1 MKNAEIAKL
10 AARFVPVALL
20 AITGLALS
28 LIPAGAPFAQGRSG
42 PYTVTETGRSYGKL
56 QDAVD
61 AIGGKRGTIVIAP
74 GRYVDCAVQQAGDV
88 SYFASQPGAVI
99 FDGDICEDKAALVLR
114 GYNAN
119 VSGIT
124 FQNMHSKY
132 SGNAAGIRLEKGNL
146 TITQSW
152 FKDSQQGILTAD
164 DPSGRLV
171 IDKST
176 FTNLGT
182 CAYSG
187 GCAHSI
193 YIGNYGLLRVT
204 RTRFEKGA
212 GGHYAKSRAIRTEI
226 ASCSFDDSEG
236 SWSNYMI
243 DLPNGSTGQI
253 TNNWFVQGPD
263 HENHSALIAVA
274 AERRANPSAGL
285 RIEGNDAR
293 LAPTVKWT
301 TTFVAD
307 WSGEPLTI
315 GQNNLGKGI
324 QKFERR

>member
-1 MKNAEIAKL
+1 MKS
-10 AARFVPVALL
+10 ARIRNLPGLLPVAL
-20 AITGLALS
+20 
-28 LIPAGAPFAQGRSG
+28 PVMAGAALLVVPAEALPAQGGAR
-42 PYTVTETGRSYGKL
+42 PYTVVETGRSYARL

-61 AIGGKRGTIVIAP
+61 AIGSRQGTISIAP
-74 GRYVDCAVQQAGDV
+74 GSYADCAVQQAGDI
-88 SYFASQPGAVI
+88 SYFASEPGQVI
-99 FDGDICEDKAALVLR
+99 FGGTICEDKGALVLR

-124 FQNMHSKY
+124 FQNMNSKY
-132 SGNAAGIRLEKGNL
+132 SGNAAGIRQEKGNL
-146 TITQSW
+146 LVTQSW
-152 FKDSQQGILTAD
+152 FRDSQQGILAGD
-164 DPSGRLV
+164 DPASRIV

-176 FTNLGT
+176 FTRLGT

-226 ASCSFDDSEG
+226 ASCSFDDSQG

-263 HENHSALIAVA
+263 HENHSAMIAVA
-274 AERRANPSAGL
+274 AEKRVNSSAGL

-293 LAPTVKWT
+293 LAPSVDWT
-301 TTFVAD
+301 TAFVAD
-307 WSGEPLTI
+307 WSGEPLAI
-315 GQNNLGKGI
+315 GQNTLGKGI
-324 QKFERR
+324 TKFERR

>member
-1 MKNAEIAKL
+1 MEHTQPVILHRRAQAIALAL
-10 AARFVPVALL
+10 AAVTLVV
-20 AITGLALS
+20 
-28 LIPAGAPFAQGRSG
+28 IPAGALLAQGKPR
-42 PYTVTETGRSYGKL
+42 PYTVVETGRSYSRL

-61 AIGGKRGTIVIAP
+61 AIGSRQGTISIAP
-74 GRYVDCAVQQAGDV
+74 GIYMDCAVQQSGDI
-88 SYFASQPGAVI
+88 SYFASEPGAVV
-99 FDGDICEDKAALVLR
+99 FDGLICEDKGALVLR
-114 GYNAN
+114 GRNAN
-119 VSGIT
+119 VYGIT
-124 FQNMHSKY
+124 FRNMHSKY
-132 SGNAAGIRLEKGNL
+132 SGNAAGIRQEMGNL
-146 TITQSW
+146 TVTQSW
-152 FKDSQQGILTAD
+152 FKDSQQGILAGD
-164 DPSGRLV
+164 DPASRIL

-193 YIGNYGLLRVT
+193 YIGSYGLLRVT

-226 ASCSFDDSEG
+226 ASSSFDDSQG

-274 AERRANPSAGL
+274 AEKRANPSAGL
-285 RIEGNDAR
+285 RIEGNVAE
-293 LAPTVKWT
+293 LAPTVNWT

-307 WSGEPLTI
+307 WSGEPLAI
-315 GQNNLGKGI
+315 GQNTLGKGI